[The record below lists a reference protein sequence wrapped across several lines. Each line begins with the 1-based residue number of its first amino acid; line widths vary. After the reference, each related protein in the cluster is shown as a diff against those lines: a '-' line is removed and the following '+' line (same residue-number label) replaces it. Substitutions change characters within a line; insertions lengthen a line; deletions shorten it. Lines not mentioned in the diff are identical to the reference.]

1 MTREDLEK
9 IVKEVTDEVN
19 VHSFYGRTYE
29 NVISAEFWGQKAD
42 SFDNFWKWVDEEVK
56 VVDGNLNITEVYF
69 YSDVN
74 INAYIQLPDWNPI
87 DWDSWDSHI
96 HVNIPYIANGKFTE
110 LK

>member
-9 IVKEVTDEVN
+9 IVKEVTDVVN

-29 NVISAEFWGQKAD
+29 NVITAEFRQQRAD
-42 SFDNFWKWVDEEVK
+42 SFDKFWKWVDEDIK
-56 VVDGNLNITEVYF
+56 VIDGNLNITEIYF

-74 INAYIQLPDWNPI
+74 INAYVLRPDWDPV
-87 DWDSWDSHI
+87 DWDSWDSHM
-96 HVNIPYIANGKFTE
+96 HFNIPYIAGGNFVE